1 MRQSIR
7 VANGKYTFVLD
18 GMTSTFSILRH
29 GEPWH
34 GPQGAAVNAIMSMM
48 AELDAA
54 RVVVQAARDLANHM
68 ERMLVSDLQKLTDG
82 DAFVGITRAVATHDR
97 LVDDREPP
105 SAWCSQ

>member
-1 MRQSIR
+1 MRQFIR

-34 GPQGAAVNAIMSMM
+34 GPQGVAVNAIAALM

-54 RVVVQAARDLANHM
+54 RVVMQEVRLATS
-68 ERMLVSDLQKLTDG
+68 VPDG
-82 DAFVGITRAVATHDR
+82 MIPSIGLCEALEKHDR
-97 LVDDREPP
+97 LVDDHEPP
-105 SAWCSQ
+105 SEWCK